1 MKPVYHFKFTHI
13 NLFKE
18 GLKCSKCRTFSLEK
32 IRHSRIQCSTCMHS
46 FDLFE
51 LSREYFYYYLKL
63 FPYEEFTK
71 KKILFHL
78 QYDLSRYMYEQLIS
92 SQFVK
97 KNEKSKTYLF
107 NPGRESAHGVQ

>member
-1 MKPVYHFKFTHI
+1 
-13 NLFKE
+13 
-18 GLKCSKCRTFSLEK
+18 
-32 IRHSRIQCSTCMHS
+32 MHS

-51 LSREYFYYYLKL
+51 LSREYFYHYLKL

-78 QYDLSRYMYEQLIS
+78 QYDLSRYTYEQLIS

-97 KNEKSKTYLF
+97 KNEESKTYLF
-107 NPGRESAHGVQ
+107 NPGRESAHDFQ